1 MSFDFKLANGSFSL
15 GPDGDIQRAY
25 GQDKL
30 SQDVV
35 KIIATAVGS
44 NLLHKWY
51 GSGISDNLIG
61 SGLKR
66 EFLEAEI
73 IRSIGYSLQNLKA
86 LQEQQ
91 ERAGQILLP
100 SEAIKSIEDISI
112 LPTNDPRAIGITIA
126 IRTRSGRIAQETLAL
141 RL

>member
-1 MSFDFKLANGSFSL
+1 MSFDFKLVNGTFSL
-15 GPDGDIQRAY
+15 GPDGEIERVY

-35 KIIATAVGS
+35 KIIATAVGT
-44 NLLHKWY
+44 NIMHKWY
-51 GSGISDNLIG
+51 GSAIPGNVVG

-66 EFLEAEI
+66 QFLENEI
-73 IRSIGYSLQNLKA
+73 IRSIGLSLQNLKA

-91 ERAGQILLP
+91 ERAGQLLLP
-100 SEAIKSIEDISI
+100 GEAIRSVEDISVI
-112 LPTNDPRAIGITIA
+112 PSSDPRTVGIVIT

-141 RL
+141 TV